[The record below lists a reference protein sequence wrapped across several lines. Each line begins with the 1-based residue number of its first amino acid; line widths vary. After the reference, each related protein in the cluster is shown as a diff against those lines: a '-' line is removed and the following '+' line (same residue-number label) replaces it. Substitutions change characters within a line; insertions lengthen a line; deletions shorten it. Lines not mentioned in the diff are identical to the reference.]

1 MASLMRQLQSKA
13 SVATDIATKRGT
25 AYYKQVLEE
34 NKKYIQDPPTVQK
47 CQELSKQLFYTRLA
61 RFPTARSIP
70 ALSTESNSLVRH
82 WTC

>member
-25 AYYKQVLEE
+25 AYYKQLLEE

-70 ALSTESNSLVRH
+70 ALSH
-82 WTC
+82 